1 MPRVAIGVCSR
12 RKRQIRAAGG
22 RQSCEL
28 YSLRSDAGHFFSEYS
43 VTGVHRSLSRSR
55 RRLCNHS
62 SVEEY
67 AQLHRSCAKSDTV
80 QRSAC
85 YSSCQLFQ
93 PAKALTELRIR
104 AILRITP
111 RKRRSAQDQGC
122 AWMVGDTSLCRVFAS
137 NPYGPPQKTSKG
149 RIAGNRPQSTRST
162 STWNS
167 SEYRSTRVCPQAYTL
182 PTTRPE
188 TRTRV
193 KEEVN

>member
-28 YSLRSDAGHFFSEYS
+28 YSLRSDAGHLFSEYS

-62 SVEEY
+62 SVGEY

-85 YSSCQLFQ
+85 YSSCQLSNQSRHSLSCGYAQFSGLL
-93 PAKALTELRIR
+93 PVNADVDWRSSGM
-104 AILRITP
+104 TP
-111 RKRRSAQDQGC
+111 NR
-122 AWMVGDTSLCRVFAS
+122 LCV
-137 NPYGPPQKTSKG
+137 KC
-149 RIAGNRPQSTRST
+149 PQSQVVSMGRRNTQLR
-162 STWNS
+162 
-167 SEYRSTRVCPQAYTL
+167 
-182 PTTRPE
+182 PTFIE
-188 TRTRV
+188 N
-193 KEEVN
+193 KS